1 MICIFTSP
9 ALMLVQRREVRIQP
23 TVLKTSWDR
32 NRVTIT
38 IVKVGLYRTSV
49 KLRAKFN
56 RQVLC
61 DHIVDDWVI
70 GVEEPVLA
78 GEGLAVQT
86 RPRPAPPC
94 PGQQQQ
100 HQHNLTPHL
109 YCHRVTEY
117 QCLSPC
123 YVLCKEEMLRNDTTS
138 RRQTK

>member
-1 MICIFTSP
+1 MIYIFTSP

-49 KLRAKFN
+49 RLRAKFKG
-56 RQVLC
+56 QVLC

-70 GVEEPVLA
+70 GVEDPVLA
-78 GEGLAVQT
+78 GEGEAVQT
-86 RPRPAPPC
+86 GPRPAPPC
-94 PGQQQQ
+94 PGQQHQ

-109 YCHRVTEY
+109 HCHRVTEY
-117 QCLSPC
+117 QCLSP
-123 YVLCKEEMLRNDTTS
+123 YYILCKEEMLRNDTTS
-138 RRQTK
+138 RRQTN